1 MAATLGSGERWTQAY
16 IDAVRRNKYP
26 EDRPPES
33 HDPCGC
39 YNCTKAQKEKKSENE
54 WNQSRQ
60 GEGSPTYTEEQLLGV
75 QRIKKCRSY
84 YEILGVPRNASDEEL
99 KKAYRKLALKF
110 HPDKNCAP
118 GATEAFKAIGNAFA
132 VLSNPD
138 KRLRYDEYGD
148 EQVTFTAPQARS
160 YDYYRD
166 FEADITPEELFNVF
180 FGGHF
185 PTGNIHMFSNVTD
198 DTQYYRRRHRHERTQ
213 AQKEEEEEEKPQ
225 TTYSAFVQ
233 LLPVL
238 VIVIISVITQLLAA
252 NPSYSLFY
260 KASLGHT
267 ISRETQN
274 LQVPYFV
281 DKNFDK
287 AYRGASL
294 RDLEKTIEKDYID
307 YIQTNCWKE
316 KQQKSE
322 LTNLA
327 GLYRDERLK
336 QKAESLKLEN
346 CEKLSKLIGL
356 RRGG

>member
-1 MAATLGSGERWTQAY
+1 MAATLGSGERWTEAY

-39 YNCTKAQKEKKSENE
+39 CNCMKGQKEKKSENE
-54 WNQSRQ
+54 WNQTRQ
-60 GEGSPTYTEEQLLGV
+60 GEGNSTYTEEQLLGV
-75 QRIKKCRSY
+75 QRIKKCRNY
-84 YEILGVPRNASDEEL
+84 YEILGVSRDASDEEL

-118 GATEAFKAIGNAFA
+118 GATDAFKAIGNAFA

-148 EQVTFTAPQARS
+148 EQVTFTAPRARP
-160 YDYYRD
+160 YNYYRD
-166 FEADITPEELFNVF
+166 FETDITPEELFNVF

-198 DTQYYRRRHRHERTQ
+198 DTHYYRRRHRHERMQTR
-213 AQKEEEEEEKPQ
+213 KEEEEDKPQ
-225 TTYSAFVQ
+225 TTYSAFIQ

-238 VIVIISVITQLLAA
+238 VIVIVSVITQLLAA
-252 NPSYSLFY
+252 NPPYSLFY
-260 KASLGHT
+260 KSTLGHT

-307 YIQTNCWKE
+307 YIQTSCWKE